1 VDQALAKAGFQ
12 VVPLDQ
18 TFKVKWE
25 HATNDGNT
33 VAAAGAWISDQK
45 YLLKIGVA
53 ARTSAVIAVGRV
65 LYPASYE
72 KALKRRMAWRQA
84 LRHVFQKVDFIALP
98 TFQSLP
104 PTIPLIG
111 NIAILEAR
119 ILNKQN
125 TVAVNFGGNP
135 ALAIPVPVNDKRVP
149 VTSLQLVGPWSSEAE
164 LLNAGRLIEAEQPS
178 VDRKVNSSEVRV
190 RAAADSKVRPNLNE
204 S

>member
-1 VDQALAKAGFQ
+1 
-12 VVPLDQ
+12 
-18 TFKVKWE
+18 
-25 HATNDGNT
+25 
-33 VAAAGAWISDQK
+33 
-45 YLLKIGVA
+45 
-53 ARTSAVIAVGRV
+53 
-65 LYPASYE
+65 
-72 KALKRRMAWRQA
+72 M
-84 LRHVFQKVDFIALP
+84 
-98 TFQSLP
+98 
-104 PTIPLIG
+104 
-111 NIAILEAR
+111 EAR